1 MNRGSTH
8 RLTRDAARRP
18 TVGGVW
24 LHRAMHAGFYVL
36 LAASAARYVAYHG
49 VDPVVL
55 GVAVALGAA
64 YPAGVRWTRWLAVVL
79 ATWLVLVWLA
89 PSFGWCAIPLF
100 FQCLRQLRP
109 RLAVPIA
116 GVLTVAVVLAQ
127 VRLADVVDP
136 SLILGPVGVAVIT
149 AAVFF
154 DRRRLIHEAGV
165 LQERQRLAREIHDT
179 LAQGLSSINL
189 LLELGDTRRAADVAR
204 ENLAEARRFVRDLSP
219 LQGRSLE
226 DALRGLCDRVEVHG
240 EPYPLTVQ
248 TEVALLRVAQGALAN
263 VREHADAATVVV
275 TLSYLDDAVA
285 LDVRD
290 DGRGFDPAATT
301 PREGRGYG
309 LTSIRGR
316 IAELGGTLSVESAP
330 GEGTALAVTV
340 PTRTTG
346 TTGSR

>member
-1 MNRGSTH
+1 M
-8 RLTRDAARRP
+8 
-18 TVGGVW
+18 W

-36 LAASAARYVAYHG
+36 LAASAARYLAYHG
-49 VDPVVL
+49 VDAVVL
-55 GVAVALGAA
+55 GAAVCLGAA
-64 YPAGVRWTRWLAVVL
+64 YPAGVRWTRALPAVLVV
-79 ATWLVLVWLA
+79 WLVLVWLA

-116 GVLTVAVVLAQ
+116 GVLTLAVVLAQ
-127 VRLADVVDP
+127 LRLADAVEP
-136 SLILGPVGVAVIT
+136 SLVLGPIGVAVIT
-149 AAVFF
+149 GAVFF

-165 LQERQRLAREIHDT
+165 LAERQRLAREIHDT
-179 LAQGLSSINL
+179 LAQGLSSIAL
-189 LLELGDTRRAADVAR
+189 LLELGDTRRAADVAK

-263 VREHADAATVVV
+263 VREHAGAHTVVV
-275 TLSYLDDAVA
+275 TLSYLGDAVT
-285 LDVRD
+285 LDVCD
-290 DGRGFDPAATT
+290 DGRGFDPRAVT
-301 PREGRGYG
+301 PGEGRGFG
-309 LTSIRGR
+309 LTSIRSR
-316 IAELGGTLSVESAP
+316 VAELGGTLSVESTP

-340 PTRTTG
+340 PT
-346 TTGSR
+346 

>member
-1 MNRGSTH
+1 M
-8 RLTRDAARRP
+8 
-18 TVGGVW
+18 W

-49 VDPVVL
+49 VDPTVL
-55 GVAVALGAA
+55 GVAAVLGAA
-64 YPAGVRWTRWLAVVL
+64 YPLGVRWTGALPLVLVTWLA
-79 ATWLVLVWLA
+79 LVWLA

-109 RLAVPIA
+109 RHSVPIA
-116 GVLTVAVVLAQ
+116 AVLTLAVVFGQ
-127 VRLADVVDP
+127 VRLADTVEP
-136 SLILGPVGVAVIT
+136 SLVLGPIGVAVIT

-154 DRRRLIHEAGV
+154 DRRRLIHQAGV

-189 LLELGDTRRAADVAR
+189 LLELGDTRRAAEVAK

-263 VREHADAATVVV
+263 VREHAEAHAVVV
-275 TLSYLDDAVA
+275 TLSYLGDAVT
-285 LDVRD
+285 LDVCD
-290 DGRGFDPAATT
+290 DGRGFDPSAVT
-301 PREGRGYG
+301 PGQGRGFG
-309 LTSIRGR
+309 LASIRGR
-316 IAELGGTLSVESAP
+316 VAELGGTLSVESAP

-340 PTRTTG
+340 PT
-346 TTGSR
+346 